1 MRNLYIT
8 ISPSRGVIV
17 KNPYFSPKTVEK
29 LVNQKANWIYKKL
42 EELEKKFDIKKIYE
56 TEGKILYLG
65 EKVALH
71 VENIE
76 KFYKEKTKEIVLR
89 EIKEISAK
97 MELNPTKISF
107 RKTKRRWGSCNHK
120 NELNF
125 TITLAQLP
133 LNAIRYIIIH
143 ELSHIRYKNHK
154 KEFYA
159 NIYKYMPD
167 FKIQE
172 KILKNYSPLL

>member
-1 MRNLYIT
+1 MKNLYIT
-8 ISPSRGVIV
+8 ISPSRGVTV
-17 KNPYFSPKTVEK
+17 KNPHFSPKTVEEI
-29 LVNQKANWIYKKL
+29 VNQKASWIYKKL
-42 EELEKKFDIKKIYE
+42 EELEKRLDIAKIYE
-56 TEGKILYLG
+56 TEGKVLYLG
-65 EKVALH
+65 KKEALH

-76 KFYKEKTKEIVLR
+76 QFYKEETKKIVLKEI
-89 EIKEISAK
+89 EEISAK
-97 MELNPTKISF
+97 MKLNPTKISF

-120 NELNF
+120 NELSF

-133 LNAIRYIIIH
+133 LSAIHYIIIH

-167 FKIQE
+167 FKTQE
-172 KILKNYSPLL
+172 AILKNYSPKL

>member
-17 KNPYFSPKTVEK
+17 KNPYFSPKIVEEF
-29 LVNQKANWIYKKL
+29 VNQKANWIYKKL
-42 EELEKKFDIKKIYE
+42 EELEKRLDITKIYE

-65 EKVALH
+65 GKVALH

-76 KFYKEKTKEIVLR
+76 QFYKEKTKEIVLR

-97 MELNPTKISF
+97 MKLNPTKISF

-120 NELNF
+120 NELSF

-172 KILKNYSPLL
+172 KILKNYSPSL